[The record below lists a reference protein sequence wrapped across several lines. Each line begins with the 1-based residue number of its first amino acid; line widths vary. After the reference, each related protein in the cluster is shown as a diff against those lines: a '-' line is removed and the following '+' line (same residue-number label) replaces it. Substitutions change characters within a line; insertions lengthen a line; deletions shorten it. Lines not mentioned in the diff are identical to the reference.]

1 MRVVGVIIATLVA
14 VLTCTSCNTTPEG
27 ESSKDVA
34 DSRAVVDRINAAKKI
49 QADKAPLTFGDRWT
63 IYADG
68 QNVGEVRGTVLPA
81 MGDTYS
87 LYSPS
92 GNLVGSEVKSP
103 KVVSHT
109 AKIYDWSNQE
119 TGYLQVD
126 TLSFMMTA
134 SIHHGDTKV
143 GAAEQN
149 LGLSLSSDILDTA
162 GRRAWHMGR
171 DMLSIGSDLT
181 ITREADTEVTGMDA
195 LWVSLVMS
203 EIHDAESS

>member
-1 MRVVGVIIATLVA
+1 M
-14 VLTCTSCNTTPEG
+14 
-27 ESSKDVA
+27 SKDVA

-49 QADKAPLTFGDRWT
+49 QADKAPLTFGDKWT

-68 QNVGEVRGTVLPA
+68 QNVGEVRGTVLPT

-143 GAAEQN
+143 GVAEQN
-149 LGLSLSSDILDTA
+149 LGLSLSSDLLDTA
-162 GRRAWHMGR
+162 GRRAWHMSRG
-171 DMLSIGSDLT
+171 MLSIGSDLT
-181 ITREADTEVTGMDA
+181 ITREANTEITGMDA
-195 LWVSLVMS
+195 LWVSLAMS

>member
-1 MRVVGVIIATLVA
+1 MVGVIIAALVVVMA
-14 VLTCTSCNTTPEG
+14 CTSCNTTPDG
-27 ESSKDVA
+27 EPSKDVA
-34 DSRAVVDRINAAKKI
+34 DSRSVVDRINTAKKI
-49 QADKAPLTFGDRWT
+49 QADKAPLTFGDKWT

-119 TGYLQVD
+119 TGCLQVD
-126 TLSFMMTA
+126 TLSFMMTVR
-134 SIHHGDTKV
+134 IHHGDTKV
-143 GAAEQN
+143 GVAEQS
-149 LGLSLSSDILDTA
+149 LGLSLSSDLLNTA
-162 GRRAWHMGR
+162 GRRAWHMSRG
-171 DMLSIGSDLT
+171 MLSIGSDLT
-181 ITREADTEVTGMDA
+181 ITREANTEVTGMDA

>member
-1 MRVVGVIIATLVA
+1 MVAVIIAALVV
-14 VLTCTSCNTTPEG
+14 VLACTSCNTTPEG
-27 ESSKDVA
+27 EPSKDVA
-34 DSRAVVDRINAAKKI
+34 DSWSVVDRINTAKKI
-49 QADKAPLTFGDRWT
+49 RADKAPH
-63 IYADG
+63 
-68 QNVGEVRGTVLPA
+68 VGEVRGTVLPA

-92 GNLVGSEVKSP
+92 GNLVGSEVKLP

-134 SIHHGDTKV
+134 RIHHGDTKV
-143 GAAEQN
+143 GVAEQS
-149 LGLSLSSDILDTA
+149 LGLSLNSDILDTA
-162 GRRAWHMGR
+162 GRRAWHMNR
-171 DMLSIGSDLT
+171 DMPSIGSDLT
-181 ITREADTEVTGMDA
+181 ITRETDTEVTGMDA
-195 LWVSLVMS
+195 LWVSLAMS

>member
-1 MRVVGVIIATLVA
+1 MAGVIIATLVV

-27 ESSKDVA
+27 EPSKDMA
-34 DSRAVVDRINAAKKI
+34 DSRAVVDQINTAKKI

-68 QNVGEVRGTVLPA
+68 QIVGEVRGTVLPA

-92 GNLVGSEVKSP
+92 ENLVGSEVKSP

-109 AKIYDWSNQE
+109 AKIYDWRNQE

-126 TLSFMMTA
+126 TLSFMMTVR
-134 SIHHGDTKV
+134 IHHGDTKV
-143 GAAEQN
+143 GVADQR
-149 LGLSLSSDILDTA
+149 LGIALSSDILNTT
-162 GRRAWHMGR
+162 GRRAWHMSR

-181 ITREADTEVTGMDA
+181 ITREADTEITGMDA
-195 LWVSLVMS
+195 LWVSLMMS

>member
-1 MRVVGVIIATLVA
+1 MCATGIIIAALVV
-14 VLTCTSCNTTPEG
+14 VLACTSCNTTPEG
-27 ESSKDVA
+27 EPSKDVA
-34 DSRAVVDRINAAKKI
+34 DSRAVVDRINAAKRI
-49 QADKAPLTFGDRWT
+49 QVDKVSFTFGDRWT

-68 QNVGEVRGTVLPA
+68 RNVGEVRGTVLPA

-87 LYSPS
+87 LYTPS

-103 KVVSHT
+103 KAVSHT

-126 TLSFMMTA
+126 ALSFMLTVR
-134 SIHHGDTKV
+134 IHHGDTKV
-143 GAAEQN
+143 GVAEQN

-171 DMLSIGSDLT
+171 DMLSVGSDLT
-181 ITREADTEVTGMDA
+181 ITREADTKITGMDA
-195 LWVSLVMS
+195 LWVSLMMS